1 MDRAASAI
9 WSIIRAVD
17 VLQDL
22 AGTEYTSMSSAAPP
36 LEPVLLEVEEEEAP
50 PRLHRLPAE
59 PLRERLVEVGVDE
72 LLYLALGQRDEL
84 VRVLPENSQN
94 WARMAT

>member
-1 MDRAASAI
+1 MVLSLRPEVEAHRIIARSLMDRAASAI

-50 PRLHRLPAE
+50 PRLDSLPAE
-59 PLRERLVEVGVDE
+59 PLRQRL
-72 LLYLALGQRDEL
+72 A
-84 VRVLPENSQN
+84 
-94 WARMAT
+94 